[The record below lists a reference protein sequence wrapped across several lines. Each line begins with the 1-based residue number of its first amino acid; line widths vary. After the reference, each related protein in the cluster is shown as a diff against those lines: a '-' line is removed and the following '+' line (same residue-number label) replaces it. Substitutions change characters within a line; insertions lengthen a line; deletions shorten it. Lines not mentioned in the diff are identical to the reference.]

1 MTTQSTI
8 DKLIEMRLTSM
19 SDAFR
24 TQMEDPRMKGIPFED
39 RFGMLVDIEYSNR
52 KSNSLKRLIRN
63 AGFDQP
69 EAYIGDINYTS
80 GRKLNKELIRSS
92 SERKKII
99 RTKNPENKP
108 FCGKR

>member
-39 RFGMLVDIEYSNR
+39 RFEMLVDIEYSNR
-52 KSNSLKRLIRN
+52 KNNSLKRLIPN

-69 EAYIGDINYTS
+69 DAYIGDIYF
-80 GRKLNKELIRSS
+80 RAQA
-92 SERKKII
+92 
-99 RTKNPENKP
+99 KP
-108 FCGKR
+108 FFD